1 MEDWDMTGKELKESL
16 KSGKRVYGTL
26 IVSTSPKWIDI
37 IDQLNLDFVFID
49 TEHIAIDRHQ
59 LSWMCHAYAGKGVV
73 PVVRIPSPDPYE
85 ASMVLDGGAK
95 GVVAPYVESVN
106 EVQQLAG
113 AVKAKPLKGLKLRN
127 YLDGTEDFEP
137 ELAKYIEMNNENHV
151 LIINI
156 ESQPAIDRID
166 EIVKVPGLDALL
178 IGPHDLTCN
187 LGIPE
192 QYHHPKFEA
201 AVETIVTT
209 ARKANIG
216 AGIHAFFVDNVEQ
229 ELQWANMGA
238 NLILHSGD
246 INRFTQ
252 IMRDDINKLRK
263 AFDDKAKGFSKAIN
277 I

>member
-1 MEDWDMTGKELKESL
+1 MTGKEFKESL
-16 KSGKRVYGTL
+16 RSGKRVYGTL

-49 TEHIAIDRHQ
+49 TEHIAIDRQQ

-73 PVVRIPSPDPYE
+73 PVVRIPSPDPYQ

-95 GVVAPYVESVN
+95 GIVAPYVESVN
-106 EVQQLAG
+106 EVKQLVG
-113 AVKAKPLKGLKLRN
+113 AVKAKPLKGQKLRN
-127 YLDGTEDFEP
+127 YLDGMKDFEP
-137 ELAKYIEMNNENHV
+137 ELAKYIEANNEDHV

-156 ESQPAIDRID
+156 ESQPAINRID
-166 EIVKVPGLDALL
+166 EILKVSGLDAIQ
-178 IGPHDLTCN
+178 IGPHDLTCS

-192 QYHHPKFEA
+192 QYHHPKHEA
-201 AVETIVTT
+201 AVQTIITK
-209 ARKANIG
+209 ARKAKIG
-216 AGIHAFFVDNVEQ
+216 VGIHAFYDDTADQ
-229 ELQWANMGA
+229 EIAWAKMGA

-252 IMRDDINKLRK
+252 IMRNDINILKSALN
-263 AFDDKAKGFSKAIN
+263 DNTEGFYEAIN

>member
-1 MEDWDMTGKELKESL
+1 MTGKKLRESL
-16 KSGKRVYGTL
+16 KNGNRVYGTL

-37 IDQLNLDFVFID
+37 IDKLNLDFVFID

-73 PVVRIPSPDPYE
+73 PVVRIPSPNPYE

-106 EVQQLAG
+106 EVQQLVG
-113 AVKAKPLKGLKLRN
+113 AVKAKPLKGLKLSN
-127 YLDGTEDFEP
+127 YLDGTKDFES

-166 EIVKVPGLDALL
+166 EIVKVPGLDAVL

-201 AVETIVTT
+201 AVETIVTA

-216 AGIHAFFVDNVEQ
+216 AGIHAFFVENIEM
-229 ELQWANMGA
+229 ELEWANMGV

-246 INRFTQ
+246 INRFAQ
-252 IMRDDINKLRK
+252 VMSNDISRLRAALNDEVK
-263 AFDDKAKGFSKAIN
+263 RSQTTIN

>member
-1 MEDWDMTGKELKESL
+1 MTGKELKESL
-16 KSGKRVYGTL
+16 RSGKRVYGTL

-49 TEHIAIDRHQ
+49 TEHIAINRQQ

-73 PVVRIPSPDPYE
+73 PVVRIPSPDPYQ

-95 GVVAPYVESVN
+95 GVAAPYVESVN
-106 EVQQLAG
+106 EVKHLVG
-113 AVKAKPLKGLKLRN
+113 AVKAKPLKGQKLRN
-127 YLDGTEDFEP
+127 YLDGTKDFEP
-137 ELAKYIEMNNENHV
+137 ELARYIEINNENHV

-156 ESQPAIDRID
+156 ESQPAIDIID
-166 EIVKVPGLDALL
+166 EILKVPGLDAVQ
-178 IGPHDLTCN
+178 IGPHDLTCS

-201 AVETIVTT
+201 AVETIITK

-216 AGIHAFFVDNVEQ
+216 AGIHAFYDDNVDQ
-229 ELQWANMGA
+229 EIAWAKMGA

-252 IMRDDINKLRK
+252 IMSKDINTIRAALN
-263 AFDDKAKGFSKAIN
+263 DEAIESDVTIN
-277 I
+277 V

>member
-1 MEDWDMTGKELKESL
+1 MTGKELKESL

-37 IDQLNLDFVFID
+37 IDQLNLDFVFVD

-59 LSWMCHAYAGKGVV
+59 LSWMCHAYAGKGLV

-106 EVQQLAG
+106 EVQQLVG

-127 YLDGTEDFEP
+127 YLDGTKNFEP
-137 ELAKYIEMNNENHV
+137 ELAKYIELNNKNHV

-166 EIVKVPGLDALL
+166 EIVKVPGLDAVL

-201 AVETIVTT
+201 AVETIVTK

-216 AGIHAFFVDNVEQ
+216 AGIHAFFVENIEM
-229 ELQWANMGA
+229 ELEWAKMGV

-246 INRFTQ
+246 INRFSQ
-252 IMRDDINKLRK
+252 VMSNDINRLRAALSDEVK
-263 AFDDKAKGFSKAIN
+263 RSQTTIN